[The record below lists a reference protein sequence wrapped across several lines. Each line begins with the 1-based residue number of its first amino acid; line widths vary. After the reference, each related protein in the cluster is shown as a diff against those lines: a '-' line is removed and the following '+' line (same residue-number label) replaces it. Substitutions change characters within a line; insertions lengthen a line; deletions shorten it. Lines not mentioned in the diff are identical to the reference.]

1 MSESKYIAS
10 LVGPALG
17 VVTLSEIVNA
27 EIWRG
32 VTAPAVYQAGLMA
45 FVAGLAIVRAHN
57 VWTWRWP
64 MLLTLV
70 GWFFVTGGLAR
81 MFFTEAAQRGA
92 GDPAVALW
100 TEIALFGVALFLTM
114 KGYVPERS

>member
-1 MSESKYIAS
+1 MPESKYIAS
-10 LVGPALG
+10 LVGPTLG

-45 FVAGLAIVRAHN
+45 FVTGLAIVRAHN

-64 MLLTLV
+64 VLLTLV
-70 GWFFVTGGLAR
+70 GWIFVLGGLAR
-81 MFFTEAAQRGA
+81 MFFTEAARRSA
-92 GDPAVALW
+92 GDPLVAFS
-100 TEIALFGVALFLTM
+100 TEIALFGVALLLTLH
-114 KGYVPERS
+114 GYLRERP